1 MRKASGNSRN
11 GYRERLP
18 LTCVGKPTLRM
29 PKLHSSSLFFEDV
42 IERYQQVDR
51 VLSAAVTEMYA
62 PGTSIRKVR
71 WVAAKMGVGRLS
83 KDCTS
88 AIAESLDAGAVEL
101 LVRDLGGSAT
111 PRIWLGTAYVKSCR
125 EGRVASTAV
134 VTAIGRNAEWRWH
147 VLWLSIVDTEPHD
160 S

>member
-71 WVAAKMGVGRLS
+71 VFSQA
-83 KDCTS
+83 
-88 AIAESLDAGAVEL
+88 
-101 LVRDLGGSAT
+101 
-111 PRIWLGTAYVKSCR
+111 
-125 EGRVASTAV
+125 
-134 VTAIGRNAEWRWH
+134 
-147 VLWLSIVDTEPHD
+147 
-160 S
+160 